1 MEKTSNVY
9 STVSWNDTAHCN
21 ALVNRTQG
29 RRMTLTKVR
38 DTGMNSYT
46 WFWIDDNKKIVSP
59 YFDSEEE
66 AKKWHET
73 VWDNWKAIK

>member
-1 MEKTSNVY
+1 
-9 STVSWNDTAHCN
+9 
-21 ALVNRTQG
+21 
-29 RRMTLTKVR
+29 MTLTKVR

-66 AKKWHET
+66 AKQFFNVPEKKEEP
-73 VWDNWKAIK
+73 VMPGPDLPPDLPPEIRSRILASIPPQNLNS